1 MIDKRGRI
9 LGGHKTVEQAKHLGL
24 PVTVVPTTGET
35 LVVVQRVDLDARTD
49 PRAQALAVADNRVA
63 ELDLDWDPAVL
74 RQLEQAG
81 VALEAFWTPEEF
93 ARLLAPEGPE
103 AQPDENTVLA
113 PPTTTTIRRGDVF
126 QLGRHRLACG
136 DATSATDVAR
146 LLAGAD
152 PCLMVTDP
160 PYGVNYQPAF
170 RHTAYPRQRTAVGRV
185 TNDTQADWAAAYALF
200 PGDVA
205 YVWHAALFADV
216 VMAGLRQAQFR
227 GPQPDHLGQA
237 HVRAGP
243 RRVPLAT
250 RTGVVRR
257 PAGVRRPVVR
267 RPDAEHRVG
276 GAQPERHWRLADRGQ
291 HAHRPCDAEARAGV
305 RDPDP
310 QSHHGAG
317 RRL

>member
-1 MIDKRGRI
+1 MTQARKSSARARQRPIQSLDDLQPDPLNANRGTDRGREALRRSLHTYGAGRSIVIDTRGRI

-24 PVTVVPTTGET
+24 PITVVPTTGQE

-136 DATSATDVAR
+136 DATAATDVAR
-146 LLAGAD
+146 LLAGAT

-170 RHTAYPRQRTAVGRV
+170 RH
-185 TNDTQADWAAAYALF
+185 
-200 PGDVA
+200 
-205 YVWHAALFADV
+205 H
-216 VMAGLRQAQFR
+216 GLS
-227 GPQPDHLGQA
+227 
-237 HVRAGP
+237 
-243 RRVPLAT
+243 
-250 RTGVVRR
+250 
-257 PAGVRRPVVR
+257 PA
-267 RPDAEHRVG
+267 
-276 GAQPERHWRLADRGQ
+276 
-291 HAHRPCDAEARAGV
+291 AHRR
-305 RDPDP
+305 
-310 QSHHGAG
+310 GAG
-317 RRL
+317 HQ